1 MINEILYSNKNPN
14 DPIYAEFKRQLKSV
28 VDSIHTMYMN
38 QDMVVHA
45 ERIERFI
52 ERLLFTRENN
62 IRKMAHE
69 RKKHR
74 VWKKRAI
81 DLGWKEEETRNETNK

>member
-14 DPIYAEFKRQLKSV
+14 DPIYSEFKRQLKSV

-52 ERLLFTRENN
+52 ERLLFIRENN
-62 IRKMAHE
+62 IRKMTHE

-74 VWKKRAI
+74 VWKNRAI
-81 DLGWKEEETRNETNK
+81 NLGWKEEEVRND

>member
-52 ERLLFTRENN
+52 ERLLFIRENN
-62 IRKMAHE
+62 IRKMCHE
-69 RKKHR
+69 RNKHR
-74 VWKKRAI
+74 VWKNRAI
-81 DLGWKEEETRNETNK
+81 NMGWKKEEVRND